1 MAMQRETAG
10 TVGVIAFSQVSL
22 VRSGIQTQI
31 LLTDEADPL
40 VRLGAGVRTW
50 STSECALAP
59 GHDRH
64 SDIGRMG
71 SGESSIA
78 AIRAQLDVALIY

>member
-50 STSECALAP
+50 
-59 GHDRH
+59 
-64 SDIGRMG
+64 
-71 SGESSIA
+71 
-78 AIRAQLDVALIY
+78 